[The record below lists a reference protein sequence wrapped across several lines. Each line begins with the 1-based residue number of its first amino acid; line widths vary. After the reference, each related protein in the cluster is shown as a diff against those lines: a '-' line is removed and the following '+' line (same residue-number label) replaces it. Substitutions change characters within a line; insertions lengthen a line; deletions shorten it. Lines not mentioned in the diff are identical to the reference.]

1 MMDKHDSV
9 TFNQAWLCE
18 AIHLKESQW
27 GPLDDSKARLLAQN
41 EHSPRAKIIRRAK
54 ELTQSSGLTT
64 AITTLRS
71 AGWLSCLVI
80 LSLAIIA
87 GASSAFATL
96 GNGSQPVNIVW
107 ALLSLLGLNFL
118 SLIIWIVTLLSPTA
132 SGGRLAQLWPWLT
145 RKIARGPDIGL
156 AVQAWWSVWHHAH
169 ATRWLLSAG
178 THLIWMILLL
188 AATAATLFA
197 LSTGQYDFVW
207 ETTVLSSEVFVKG
220 VGRLAVIPQW
230 LGFPVPD
237 PELVRASSSVSHSS
251 ADVTRRLWSGWLLG
265 CLIIYGVLP
274 RFFLW
279 LLSTFIVLRRRAHIE
294 PDLTS
299 PYYVAVLSRMH
310 STNPHST
317 DAPPPASVFKIDAKK
332 SPYSSNTFHTE
343 YLLIAIEPDPHDSWP
358 PEGIGSIVTCVG
370 PIDSRES
377 RQHVLG
383 TIAQTRPRN
392 LVLVCDARHS
402 PDRGTLRLITDLS
415 ECANKTLIWLRHSQ
429 ASNAHTEAWRTQL
442 RDHTTLEL
450 KIQDDAAS
458 VMQWLERHH
467 D

>member
-18 AIHLKESQW
+18 VIHLRESQW
-27 GPLDDSKARLLAQN
+27 GPQDDSKARFLAQN
-41 EHSPRAKIIRRAK
+41 ERSPLAKIIRRAK
-54 ELTQSSGLTT
+54 ELNQSSGLST
-64 AITTLRS
+64 AMKTLSS
-71 AGWLSCLVI
+71 ASRLAFLVI
-80 LSLAIIA
+80 LSLTIIA
-87 GASSAFATL
+87 GVSSAFAAL
-96 GNGSQPVNIVW
+96 GNGTQPVNIVW

-118 SLIIWIVTLLSPTA
+118 SLIIWCVTLLSPTA
-132 SGGRLAQLWPWLT
+132 SGGRLVQLWPWLT

-156 AVQAWWSVWHHAH
+156 AVQAWWSVWHQVR
-169 ATRWLLSAG
+169 ATRWLLSTG
-178 THLIWMILLL
+178 THLIWMIFLL
-188 AATAATLFA
+188 AASGATLFA
-197 LSTGQYDFVW
+197 LSTRQYDFVW
-207 ETTVLSSEVFVKG
+207 ETTVLSSEVFVNG

-237 PELVRASSSVSHSS
+237 PELVRASGSVAQNS

-279 LLSTFIVLRRRAHIE
+279 LMSTYIVMKRRARIK

-299 PYYVAVLSRMH
+299 PYYVAVLNRMR
-310 STNPHST
+310 STTLQST

-332 SPYSSNTFHTE
+332 NPYTNNTVHTE
-343 YLLIAIEPDPHDSWP
+343 YLLIAIEPDPQDIWP
-358 PEGIGSIVTCVG
+358 PEGIGSIVTCIG

-377 RQHVLG
+377 RHQVLG
-383 TIAQTRPRN
+383 TMAQTRPKN

-402 PDRGTLRLITDLS
+402 PDRGTLRLIRDLS
-415 ECANKTLIWLRHSQ
+415 ESAKRTLVWLRHNQASQ
-429 ASNAHTEAWRTQL
+429 AHTQAWLSQL
-442 RDHTTLEL
+442 RDLSEIKL
-450 KIQDDAAS
+450 NIQEDATS

>member
-1 MMDKHDSV
+1 MEKHDSV

-18 AIHLKESQW
+18 VIHLRESQW
-27 GPLDDSKARLLAQN
+27 GPQDDTKARLLAQN
-41 EHSPRAKIIRRAK
+41 EHSPLAKIIRRAQA
-54 ELTQSSGLTT
+54 LNQSSGLTT
-64 AITTLRS
+64 AIATLSS
-71 AGWLSCLVI
+71 AGWLAFFVI
-80 LSLAIIA
+80 FSVAIIA
-87 GASSAFATL
+87 GVSSAFAAL
-96 GNGSQPVNIVW
+96 GNGTQPVNIVW

-118 SLIIWIVTLLSPTA
+118 SLIIWCVTILSPTA

-156 AVQAWWSVWHHAH
+156 AVQAWWSVWHQAR

-188 AATAATLFA
+188 AASAATLLA
-197 LSTGQYDFVW
+197 LSTRQYDFVW
-207 ETTVLSSEVFVKG
+207 ETTVLSSEVFVQG
-220 VGRLAVIPQW
+220 VGRLALIPQW

-237 PELVRASSSVSHSS
+237 PELVRTSGSVSQNS

-279 LLSTFIVLRRRAHIE
+279 MASTYIVLNRRAHIE
-294 PDLTS
+294 LDLTS
-299 PYYVAVLSRMH
+299 PYYVAVLNRMRANNLH
-310 STNPHST
+310 SSDT
-317 DAPPPASVFKIDAKK
+317 PPPASVFKIDAKK
-332 SPYSSNTFHTE
+332 NPNLSNTFNIE
-343 YLLIAIEPDPHDSWP
+343 YLLIAIEPDPQDIWP

-377 RQHVLG
+377 RHQVLG
-383 TIAQTRPRN
+383 AMAQTRPKN

-415 ECANKTLIWLRHSQ
+415 ECANKTLVWLRHSQ
-429 ASNAHTEAWRTQL
+429 ASHAHTEAWRTQL
-442 RDHTTLEL
+442 NNHTALEL
-450 KIQDDAAS
+450 KAQDDAAS

>member
-1 MMDKHDSV
+1 MMEKHDSV

-18 AIHLKESQW
+18 VIHLRESQW
-27 GPLDDSKARLLAQN
+27 GPQDDSKARLLAQN
-41 EHSPRAKIIRRAK
+41 EGSPLAKVIRRAQ
-54 ELTQSSGLTT
+54 ELNPSSGLTT
-64 AITTLRS
+64 AMTTLRT
-71 AGWLSCLVI
+71 AGRLAFVVI
-80 LSLAIIA
+80 FSVTIIV
-87 GASSAFATL
+87 GVSSAFATL
-96 GNGSQPVNIVW
+96 GNGTQPVNIVR
-107 ALLSLLGLNFL
+107 ALISLLGLNFL
-118 SLIIWIVTLLSPTA
+118 SLIIWCVTLLSPTA

-156 AVQAWWSVWHHAH
+156 AVQAWWSVWHQAR

-188 AATAATLFA
+188 AASAATLFA
-197 LSTGQYDFVW
+197 LSTRQYDFVW

-230 LGFPVPD
+230 LSFPVPD
-237 PELVRASSSVSHSS
+237 PELVRASGSVSHNN

-279 LLSTFIVLRRRAHIE
+279 LMSAFIVMKRRAHIK

-299 PYYVAVLSRMH
+299 PYYVAVLNRMRA
-310 STNPHST
+310 SNLASA
-317 DAPPPASVFKIDAKK
+317 DSPPPASVFKIDAKK
-332 SPYSSNTFHTE
+332 SPYSSTTFHTD
-343 YLLIAIEPDPHDSWP
+343 YLLIAIEPDPQDLWP
-358 PEGIGSIVTCVG
+358 PEGIGSIVTCIG

-377 RQHVLG
+377 RRHVLS
-383 TIAQTRPRN
+383 TMAQTHPKN

-429 ASNAHTEAWRTQL
+429 ASNAHTEAWRSQL
-442 RDHTTLEL
+442 RNLTALEL
-450 KIQDDAAS
+450 KARDDAAS
-458 VMQWLERHH
+458 VMQWFERHH